1 VRGDEDVEVLQ
12 RRVSLLESELVNN
25 RQSLSAMEMDDAQRY
40 RALQD
45 EHERELVA
53 LRARIERLESK
64 NQSLEKLLADEKS
77 KSKKKRRDSD
87 KSDSSSDEEGGAKI
101 SVCSA

>member
-1 VRGDEDVEVLQ
+1 MEVLQ
-12 RRVSLLESELVNN
+12 RRVSLLESELANN
-25 RQSLSAMEMDDAQRY
+25 RQSLSAMEMDDVQRY

-53 LRARIERLESK
+53 LRTQIERLESK

-77 KSKKKRRDSD
+77 KTKKKRRDSN

-101 SVCSA
+101 RVCSA